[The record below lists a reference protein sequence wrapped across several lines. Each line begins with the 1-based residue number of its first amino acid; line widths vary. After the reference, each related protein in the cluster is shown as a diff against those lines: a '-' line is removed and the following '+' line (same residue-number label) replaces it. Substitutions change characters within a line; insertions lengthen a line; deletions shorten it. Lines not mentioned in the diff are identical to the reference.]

1 MVGSANNTKSS
12 KPIPSSHYKSLQE
25 YFQTLVDCGLC
36 ERVEPELEQQL
47 EDFCT
52 RQYAA
57 DQSSIASGADPATS
71 IADLSDIATSQLPS
85 TPGRIS
91 HSLLQEKM
99 KDPAIMSRFE
109 EWSVQQLQHAQPQPR
124 PQQNNTTSPHA
135 YHPQSHSAPQ
145 TPKRRIPGGWNSG
158 SSPASRHLTSPPTPP
173 ETQPATLRP
182 GQHQHHHHH
191 HQPLPQQQHHQ
202 PLPHH
207 NQKQQQ
213 QWQPPR
219 PENLGDLPL
228 NDECQ
233 RKYEHL
239 QRLQRRHDTALREL
253 VQVQGEMVTAS
264 LDFLHLRNRGAC
276 LESPVYMDGGG
287 GGGGGGH
294 ARARDNGDVD
304 RFRGGG
310 GFGQSRSYKKR
321 GRGGRGEN
329 GEPSS
334 TGGNFQRQ

>member
-1 MVGSANNTKSS
+1 MVGSANTESS
-12 KPIPSSHYKSLQE
+12 EPIPIPSSHYKSLEE
-25 YFQTLVDCGLC
+25 YFKLLVDCGLC
-36 ERVEPELEQQL
+36 ERVEPELAQQL
-47 EDFCT
+47 QDFCT
-52 RQYAA
+52 TNYAA
-57 DQSSIASGADPATS
+57 DKSSIASGADPATS
-71 IADLSDIATSQLPS
+71 IADLTDIATSQLPS

-99 KDPAIMSRFE
+99 KDPAIIGKVRGM
-109 EWSVQQLQHAQPQPR
+109 
-124 PQQNNTTSPHA
+124 
-135 YHPQSHSAPQ
+135 
-145 TPKRRIPGGWNSG
+145 K
-158 SSPASRHLTSPPTPP
+158 
-173 ETQPATLRP
+173 
-182 GQHQHHHHH
+182 
-191 HQPLPQQQHHQ
+191 
-202 PLPHH
+202 
-207 NQKQQQ
+207 QKQ

-233 RKYEHL
+233 WKYEHL

-264 LDFLHLRNRGAC
+264 LDFLHLRNGGVC
-276 LESPVYMDGGG
+276 LESPVYMDGGGGG

-294 ARARDNGDVD
+294 ARARDNGDVG
-304 RFRGGG
+304 RFRGGGGGG